1 MKRTEKSEIL
11 EKAAFHGLD
20 HAFIF
25 SKGYSSN
32 FEISPYTKREET
44 MSKILCTML
53 TNFVKNGDPSTTRFS
68 WPIFSGNS
76 SQYVSLDVPLKLL
89 EGEIHFPDAQFW
101 NTEAELITRYVS
113 KDSETDLDP
122 DADLTNEE
130 RVQLSAYRR
139 SWYALW
145 VLVIIL
151 SLLIWAFVGYCAY
164 YKSKSPRNRPY
175 DNILIS
181 KPN

>member
-1 MKRTEKSEIL
+1 M
-11 EKAAFHGLD
+11 
-20 HAFIF
+20 
-25 SKGYSSN
+25 
-32 FEISPYTKREET
+32 
-44 MSKILCTML
+44 
-53 TNFVKNGDPSTTRFS
+53 TNCFLFCR
-68 WPIFSGNS
+68 
-76 SQYVSLDVPLKLL
+76 LL